1 MEQELDDG
9 GTIDFYYM
17 IPQDTAAFAG
27 FADLH
32 ERVSGAPTP
41 LTDNGVVLTEK
52 MAATLGVQAGD
63 TVTLDDGDG
72 ELAEFTVTGVCEH
85 YVYNYVY
92 VSAAGYAAAF
102 GSEPEWNAVMSR
114 LTEDSQQARDT
125 LSARLLALDEVAS
138 LNFTQDSKDMVLNM
152 LGAIDAVVALIIIC
166 AASLAFVVLYNL
178 TNINIAE
185 RVKEIAT
192 IKVLGF
198 YDREVDAYVNRESV
212 GADPD
217 RRAVRA
223 CGRRGA
229 APFCDSDR
237 GGGRRH
243 VRAGYRTAQLCVCAG
258 ADVCV
263 RPDGEPCHGPQAQA
277 YLDGRKH
284 ESARIKRGASTRK
297 EPCRKQGSFRVVSG
311 PPQAEKPQGRD
322 RAE

>member
-1 MEQELDDG
+1 
-9 GTIDFYYM
+9 
-17 IPQDTAAFAG
+17 
-27 FADLH
+27 
-32 ERVSGAPTP
+32 
-41 LTDNGVVLTEK
+41 
-52 MAATLGVQAGD
+52 
-63 TVTLDDGDG
+63 
-72 ELAEFTVTGVCEH
+72 
-85 YVYNYVY
+85 
-92 VSAAGYAAAF
+92 
-102 GSEPEWNAVMSR
+102 MSR

-198 YDREVDAYVNRESV
+198 YDREVDAYVNPRER

-229 APFCDSDR
+229 APFVILTVEVDA
-237 GGGRRH
+237 
-243 VRAGYRTAQLCVCAG
+243 VM
-258 ADVCV
+258 
-263 RPDGEPCHGPQAQA
+263 
-277 YLDGRKH
+277 
-284 ESARIKRGASTRK
+284 
-297 EPCRKQGSFRVVSG
+297 F
-311 PPQAEKPQGRD
+311 GRD
-322 RAE
+322 IEPLSFVYALR

>member
-1 MEQELDDG
+1 MTDAQDTQQGPVHDLLFGQQGKDLVGDSLVIYTRQVEQELDDG

-212 GADPD
+212 ALTLIGALFGLAGGVVLHRFVILTVEVD
-217 RRAVRA
+217 AVMF
-223 CGRRGA
+223 GR
-229 APFCDSDR
+229 DI
-237 GGGRRH
+237 
-243 VRAGYRTAQLCVCAG
+243 
-258 ADVCV
+258 
-263 RPDGEPCHGPQAQA
+263 EPLSFA
-277 YLDGRKH
+277 YALALTFVFSLMVNLVMGRKLKH
-284 ESARIKRGASTRK
+284 ISMVESMKAP
-297 EPCRKQGSFRVVSG
+297 E
-311 PPQAEKPQGRD
+311 
-322 RAE
+322 